1 MNKQEIIKKL
11 KILGINK
18 SDQLL
23 NNNLF
28 YWYFE
33 VCKTNKG
40 NNKKL
45 IEINLAKEELDK
57 LTTQELINVLDKKI
71 AKENNAKSES
81 SLSNIIP
88 YETKEEDEEDYDLEE
103 AFDKFFR
110 GYRGYEDDEENYD
123 LEEEEEEDYDLE
135 EEEEEDYDL
144 EEEEDM
150 IDDFENPN
158 PNNLHNYNLIA
169 EHYHNL
175 EEYDKALYFY
185 TTYNVNYSDLDFDEL
200 SKIEKKMNKLA
211 DLNQLD
217 NEYLELE
224 EKYKEMANEFYS
236 HQNWYNFE
244 NAYDMSIEICK
255 LMNIEPSENYFNC
268 GVLNEQFKHYEFAIK

>member
-1 MNKQEIIKKL
+1 
-11 KILGINK
+11 
-18 SDQLL
+18 
-23 NNNLF
+23 
-28 YWYFE
+28 
-33 VCKTNKG
+33 
-40 NNKKL
+40 
-45 IEINLAKEELDK
+45 
-57 LTTQELINVLDKKI
+57 
-71 AKENNAKSES
+71 
-81 SLSNIIP
+81 
-88 YETKEEDEEDYDLEE
+88 
-103 AFDKFFR
+103 
-110 GYRGYEDDEENYD
+110 
-123 LEEEEEEDYDLE
+123 
-135 EEEEEDYDL
+135 
-144 EEEEDM
+144 M

-268 GVLNEQFKHYEFAIK
+268 GVLNEQFKHYEFAIKCYKKAIFLNSKKEYIDRLEKLIEEKKSKILMSQDILELVIELKVCSIVSEVLSVEVEEVKSSSNFQDDLGADSLDTVELVIALEEAFKIEIPDQIAEGILTIDDAVKFIKEKKFNQAC